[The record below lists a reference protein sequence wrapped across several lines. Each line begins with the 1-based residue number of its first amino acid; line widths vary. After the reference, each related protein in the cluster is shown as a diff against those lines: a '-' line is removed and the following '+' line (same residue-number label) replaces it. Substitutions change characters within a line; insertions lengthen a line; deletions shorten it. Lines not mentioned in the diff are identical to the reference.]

1 MASNDYPGFR
11 WADPT
16 CDRHFRLMPREVVGV
31 EVDGGM
37 APTIWATL
45 SKSAQAVL
53 PVLTRH
59 ADEAGIAFPGESRLA
74 AMAGLTRKT
83 ARAAVRELVGANLVE
98 ASPKVSRTGRRTTLY
113 KVRLGGADGITLPSL
128 HIDGGLW
135 ACLTPVARS
144 LAIAFRFFAKP
155 RPDLDPLFGEWI
167 EGDALAEYIRER
179 LADYCNAEPSVLRE
193 FAGIGPRSYGA
204 AIDSLRK
211 GYFIEPDEARPD
223 YWRVSIWPPRIK
235 RADYL
240 NALLNGEEW

>member
-1 MASNDYPGFR
+1 
-11 WADPT
+11 
-16 CDRHFRLMPREVVGV
+16 MPREVVGV

-53 PVLTRH
+53 PVLIRH
-59 ADEAGIAFPGESRLA
+59 ADEAGIAFPSESRLA

-83 ARAAVRELVGANLVE
+83 ARAAVRELVSANLVE

-128 HIDGGLW
+128 HIDGGNW
-135 ACLTPVARS
+135 CCLTPAAKALS
-144 LAIAFRFFAKP
+144 MAFRYFAKP
-155 RPDLDPLFGEWI
+155 RPDLDPQEGAWI
-167 EGDALAEYIRER
+167 NDTIELADYVRDR
-179 LADYCNAEPSVLRE
+179 DFDYCNAEPSILRE

-223 YWRVSIWPPRIK
+223 YWRVSIWLSRIK